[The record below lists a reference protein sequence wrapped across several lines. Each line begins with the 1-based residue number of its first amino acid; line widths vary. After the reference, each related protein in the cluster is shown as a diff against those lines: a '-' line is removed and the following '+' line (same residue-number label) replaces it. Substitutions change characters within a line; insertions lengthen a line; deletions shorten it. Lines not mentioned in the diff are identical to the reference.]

1 MLRGSF
7 GAHSGEPNL
16 DAYLVLPQL
25 GVSGQVSF
33 LVDTGA
39 AITCLH
45 PNDLLALGA
54 DLEAVRGLPTLP
66 VSGVGGSPNV
76 YRTPG
81 YLAFGDDDSVY
92 VYEIPVSILD
102 PQDAPPLA
110 SMLGRGIL
118 RHWRMTYDQTNDV
131 LEFAVNYADQTMA
144 LPGS

>member
-1 MLRGSF
+1 MLYGSF
-7 GAHSGEPNL
+7 GTHNGEPNL

-25 GVSGQVSF
+25 GASGQVNF

-54 DLEAVRGLPTLP
+54 DLEAVRALPTLS

-76 YRTPG
+76 YQTPG
-81 YLAFGDDDSVY
+81 YVAFGDGNGVY
-92 VYEIPVSILD
+92 VYEIQVSVLD

-110 SMLGRGIL
+110 SMLGRDIL
-118 RHWRMTYDQTNDV
+118 QHWRMTYDQTNGI
-131 LEFAVNYADQTMA
+131 LEFLVNHSDHT
-144 LPGS
+144 LTL